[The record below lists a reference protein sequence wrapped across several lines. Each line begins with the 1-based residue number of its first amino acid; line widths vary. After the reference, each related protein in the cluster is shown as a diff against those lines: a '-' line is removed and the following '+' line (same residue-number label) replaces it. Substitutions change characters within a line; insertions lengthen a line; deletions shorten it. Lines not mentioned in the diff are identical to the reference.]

1 MIIVVFGLYLY
12 CTSVQYCN
20 GAFCQQLNVDRED
33 TENINDEFYG
43 EYCNDEYDQAV
54 QNLDIDLSSFIDK
67 VAKSKTQTGSTLRVI
82 NVFQKIFRIPSTYL
96 SDWLHLLNLKNEY
109 KSLPLS
115 PHLQLVQ

>member
-43 EYCNDEYDQAV
+43 EYCNDKDDQAV

-82 NVFQKIFRIPSTYL
+82 NVFSINISHSFNLPFRLAAS
-96 SDWLHLLNLKNEY
+96 SE
-109 KSLPLS
+109 SEE
-115 PHLQLVQ
+115 

>member
-1 MIIVVFGLYLY
+1 M
-12 CTSVQYCN
+12 QYCN

-67 VAKSKTQTGSTLRVI
+67 VAKSKTQTGSTLKVI
-82 NVFQKIFRIPSTYL
+82 NVFQKLFPKYFHLPFRLAAS
-96 SDWLHLLNLKNEY
+96 SE
-109 KSLPLS
+109 SEE
-115 PHLQLVQ
+115 